1 MDEMRVASK
10 FLCGIIARIL
20 QGAVKKCCGVKS
32 KITLAN
38 VSYSYDENGR
48 VNIHIKDFD
57 ITMGSKDFEKFIVGK
72 IGPNEEE

>member
-20 QGAVKKCCGVKS
+20 QGAIKKCCGAKT
-32 KITLAN
+32 KISLDN
-38 VSYSYDENGR
+38 IVYSYDENGK

-57 ITMGSKDFEKFIVGK
+57 IGMNSKDFEKLIVGK
-72 IGPNEEE
+72 IGFGDEE